1 MKYPD
6 STISKPVVGEE
17 ARILV
22 KAVESGGYVANDAA
36 RATAARILARR
47 RNKRNAGDDTTNKV
61 RKG

>member
-1 MKYPD
+1 MNYPD

-22 KAVESGGYVANDAA
+22 KAMESGGYVANDAA

-47 RNKRNAGDDTTNKV
+47 RSQREGTTTV
-61 RKG
+61 ARIIGES

>member
-1 MKYPD
+1 MNYPD

-47 RNKRNAGDDTTNKV
+47 RSQREGITTV
-61 RKG
+61 ARIIEES